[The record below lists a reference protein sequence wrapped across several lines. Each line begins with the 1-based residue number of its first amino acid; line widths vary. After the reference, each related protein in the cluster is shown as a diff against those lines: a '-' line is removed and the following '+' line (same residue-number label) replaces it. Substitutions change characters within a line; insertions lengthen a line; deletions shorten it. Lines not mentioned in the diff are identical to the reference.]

1 LGRLSRTTWEL
12 ELIASILLPDLR
24 GGGAER
30 VNLDL
35 AHEFARAGHEVDF
48 VLLQARGEL
57 LDEARAA
64 FPVHDLGC
72 ARARQVPRALARHL
86 RRHRPDALLAAMW
99 PLTVIAPIAARL
111 SGHRCKLLVSEHNNL
126 SVQYR
131 DWGRRHRAALR
142 ASMALGY
149 RLAGC
154 RVGVSAG
161 VAADIATL
169 SGLRRDAFDVIHN
182 PVPPRPEP
190 SSHAIRDAE
199 ALWSGARG
207 ARLVTVGS
215 MKAQKNH
222 PLLLRAF
229 AQLDRPDARL
239 MFVGDGAGRDALL
252 SLAKKLGV
260 ADRVILAGFHID
272 PTPFYQTADVFVLSS
287 DYEGFGNVIVEALAQ
302 GLPVVSTDCPSGPAE
317 ILENGRFGRLVPV
330 GDAPALSQAMEAALG
345 APADREALIRRA
357 ADFAPEIAAQR
368 YLELLGI
375 T

>member
-1 LGRLSRTTWEL
+1 MRIQT
-12 ELIASILLPDLR
+12 LLPDLR

-35 AHEFARAGHEVDF
+35 AHEFARAGHEVAF
-48 VLLQARGEL
+48 VLMQARGEL
-57 LDEARAA
+57 LDEAKAA

-72 ARARQVPRALARHL
+72 TRARQVPRALARHL

-99 PLTVIAPIAARL
+99 PLTVVAPLAVRL
-111 SGHRCKLLVSEHNNL
+111 SRHRCKVLVSEHNTL

-131 DWGRRHRAALR
+131 EHGMWHRMAMR
-142 ASMALGY
+142 GSMAVGY
-149 RLAGC
+149 RFAQC

-161 VAADIATL
+161 VVADISAL
-169 SGLRRDAFDVIHN
+169 SRMGQVAFNVVHNPVAPRPKPSELARRDAD
-182 PVPPRPEP
+182 
-190 SSHAIRDAE
+190 
-199 ALWSGARG
+199 ALWSGPPG
-207 ARLVTVGS
+207 ARFVTVGS

-229 AQLDRPDARL
+229 ARLDRPDARL
-239 MFVGDGAGRDALL
+239 MFVGDGAGRNALL
-252 SLAKKLGV
+252 ALARELGV
-260 ADRVILAGFHID
+260 ADRVILAGFHSD
-272 PTPFYQTADVFVLSS
+272 PTPFYQTADVFVLCS

-330 GDAPALSQAMEAALG
+330 GDAPALAQAMEAALN

-368 YLELLGI
+368 YLNVLGI
-375 T
+375 S